1 MSPYRAVIGLA
12 GHVDHGKTLLI
23 QALTGI
29 ITARAHEQAIGMTQD
44 LGFAHFDDG
53 QGNTIGV
60 IDVPGHERYVRNM
73 VAGLWSLDLVLLVI
87 AADEG
92 WMPMTGDH
100 LRLLKAM
107 GVPRLLVCINKCD
120 LVSQEEL
127 ALLEEALLER
137 VMDESGMVPDI
148 VSVSA
153 KRGDNIA
160 VLHAAIVQQLAD
172 VAGEQTARERQDPR
186 RYREEAPPRL
196 YVDRVFTAS
205 GTGTVLTGTLQQG
218 RLRVGDKLRLYPA
231 GREVQIRSLQ
241 AYHQQVDEIG
251 AVCRVAV
258 GLKKVPHKEV
268 ARGHCL
274 ASPAGN
280 FLAVT
285 HLIVR
290 LESASQEQHSQS
302 LRNAEVEVALGSWHG
317 RARFVPIKEVPMKE
331 APIQEMPIK
340 ETRLARLI
348 FASPVPC
355 FFGQPLAIIRHGS
368 SELLHGARI
377 LWCGDIHPA
386 KRKVLHALL
395 CELPGDLAG
404 FNPATLRLGL
414 DGYAL
419 ASHFTEPP
427 PATVQ
432 EGDWLLNSAWL
443 MDTRTALLATLAQQP
458 QSAAELAT
466 RLRIAL
472 PVVQRLL
479 QRLKEEQQIRLHHD
493 KWQLGSGES
502 EDELGEEALLVLKL
516 VRDQG
521 KEGYEPGKL
530 GPGGVAIDPVLQL
543 TLPQGLRQKGALQKQ
558 LRNLARLTYL
568 VQLEGPIYYDA
579 ELYDHMVQ
587 AVLAGQQ
594 VGDLIDMGA
603 FKAITGLSR
612 KYAIPFCLRMEMDGW
627 LRREENDR
635 RVLRLPAAQLAGTQ
649 FADNEAV

>member
-1 MSPYRAVIGLA
+1 MTPYRAVIGLA

-23 QALTGI
+23 KALTGI
-29 ITARAHEQAIGMTQD
+29 TTARAHEQAIGMTQD

-60 IDVPGHERYVRNM
+60 IDVPGHERYIRNM

-120 LVSQEEL
+120 LVSPDEL
-127 ALLEEALLER
+127 LLLEESLLER

-153 KRGDNIA
+153 KTGANMAALHTTIVRQLGDMA
-160 VLHAAIVQQLAD
+160 EYHAPR
-172 VAGEQTARERQDPR
+172 EQA
-186 RYREEAPPRL
+186 APRL
-196 YVDRVFTAS
+196 YVDRVFTAN

-218 RLRVGDKLRLYPA
+218 RLKVGDKLRLYPA
-231 GREVQIRSLQ
+231 DREVQVRSLQ
-241 AYHQQVDEIG
+241 AYHQSVDEIG

-274 ASPAGN
+274 TSSVGQCEAA
-280 FLAVT
+280 T

-290 LESASQEQHSQS
+290 LNTESLSGKA
-302 LRNAEVEVALGSWHG
+302 LRTQEVEVALGSWHG
-317 RARFVPIKEVPMKE
+317 RARFVPIKD
-331 APIQEMPIK
+331 
-340 ETRLARLI
+340 TRLVRLI
-348 FASPVPC
+348 FTSPIPC

-377 LWCGDIHPA
+377 VWCGDIHPA
-386 KRKVLHALL
+386 RRKALHALL
-395 CELPGDLAG
+395 GELPDDLEHY
-404 FNPATLRLGL
+404 NPATLQLGL
-414 DGYAL
+414 NGYVL
-419 ASHFTEPP
+419 ASHFDQLPEQVTPL
-427 PATVQ
+427 
-432 EGDWLLNSAWL
+432 GDWLLDSCWL
-443 MDTRTALLATLAQQP
+443 AQSRDQLLATLKNEP
-458 QSAAELAT
+458 LSAVELAT
-466 RLRIAL
+466 RFGIAL
-472 PVVQRLL
+472 PVTHDLL
-479 QRLKEEQQIRLHHD
+479 QQLKSEQLIRLHHD
-493 KWQLGSGES
+493 KWQPGSGES
-502 EDELGEEALLVLKL
+502 EDDLGEEALLVLKV

-530 GPGGVAIDPVLQL
+530 GPGGVELDPFITRKLPATLQ
-543 TLPQGLRQKGALQKQ
+543 QGLQQKGALQKQ
-558 LRNLARLTYL
+558 LRNLARLKYL
-568 VQLEGPIYYDA
+568 VQLDGPIYYDA
-579 ELYDHMVQ
+579 ALYNQMVA

-594 VGDLIDMGA
+594 VGDLIDMA
-603 FKAITGLSR
+603 SLKEITGLSR

-627 LRREENDR
+627 VRREENER
-635 RVLRLPAAQLAGTQ
+635 RVLRLPATQ
-649 FADNEAV
+649 DELEPA

>member
-1 MSPYRAVIGLA
+1 MTSYRAVIGLA

-23 QALTGI
+23 KALTGI
-29 ITARAHEQAIGMTQD
+29 TTARAHEQAIGMTQD

-60 IDVPGHERYVRNM
+60 IDVPGHERYIRNM

-120 LVSQEEL
+120 LVSPDEL
-127 ALLEEALLER
+127 LLLEESLLER

-153 KRGDNIA
+153 KTGENMA
-160 VLHAAIVQQLAD
+160 ALHAAIVRQLGDMAEHH
-172 VAGEQTARERQDPR
+172 APRER
-186 RYREEAPPRL
+186 AAPRL
-196 YVDRVFTAS
+196 YVDRVFTAN

-218 RLRVGDKLRLYPA
+218 SLKVGDKLRLYPA
-231 GREVQIRSLQ
+231 DREVQVRSLQ
-241 AYHQQVDEIG
+241 AYHQSVDEIG

-274 ASPAGN
+274 TSAAGQCE
-280 FLAVT
+280 AAT

-290 LESASQEQHSQS
+290 LNEVGGSIREQ
-302 LRNAEVEVALGSWHG
+302 RNREVEIALGSWHG
-317 RARFVPIKEVPMKE
+317 RARFVPIKD
-331 APIQEMPIK
+331 
-340 ETRLARLI
+340 TRLARLI
-348 FASPVPC
+348 FASPIPC

-377 LWCGDIHPA
+377 VWCGDIHPA
-386 KRKVLHALL
+386 RRKALHALL
-395 CELPGDLAG
+395 GELPDELECY
-404 FNPATLRLGL
+404 NPATLQLGL
-414 DGYAL
+414 NGYVL
-419 ASHFTEPP
+419 ASRFAQRPEQVTPLGE
-427 PATVQ
+427 
-432 EGDWLLNSAWL
+432 WLLDSCWL
-443 MDTRTALLATLAQQP
+443 AQSRDQLLATLQSEP
-458 QSAAELAT
+458 LSAAELTT
-466 RLRIAL
+466 RLGIAL
-472 PVVQRLL
+472 PVTQALL
-479 QRLKEEQQIRLHHD
+479 QQLKSEQLVRLHHD
-493 KWQLGSGES
+493 KWQPGSGES
-502 EDELGEEALLVLKL
+502 EDDLGEEAQLVLKV

-530 GPGGVAIDPVLQL
+530 GPGGVALDPFITRQLPTALQ
-543 TLPQGLRQKGALQKQ
+543 QGLLQKGALQKQ
-558 LRNLARLTYL
+558 LRNLARLKYL
-568 VQLEGPIYYDA
+568 VQLDGPIYYDA
-579 ELYDHMVQ
+579 TLYNQMVA

-594 VGDLIDMGA
+594 VGDLIDMA
-603 FKAITGLSR
+603 SFKEITGLSR

-627 LRREENDR
+627 VRREENER
-635 RVLRLPAAQLAGTQ
+635 RVLRLPQTQ
-649 FADNEAV
+649 NEMEPA

>member
-1 MSPYRAVIGLA
+1 MTPYRAVIGLA

-29 ITARAHEQAIGMTQD
+29 TTARAHEQAIGMTQD

-60 IDVPGHERYVRNM
+60 IDVPGHERYIRNM

-120 LVSQEEL
+120 LVSPDEL
-127 ALLEEALLER
+127 LLLEESLLER
-137 VMDESGMVPDI
+137 VMDESGIVPDI

-153 KRGDNIA
+153 KTGANMA
-160 VLHAAIVQQLAD
+160 ALHAAIVRQLGDMAEHH
-172 VAGEQTARERQDPR
+172 APREQA
-186 RYREEAPPRL
+186 APRL
-196 YVDRVFTAS
+196 YVDRVFTAN

-218 RLRVGDKLRLYPA
+218 SLKVGDKLRLYPA
-231 GREVQIRSLQ
+231 DREVQVRSLQ
-241 AYHQQVDEIG
+241 AYHQSVDEIG

-274 ASPAGN
+274 TSTAGQCE
-280 FLAVT
+280 AAT

-290 LESASQEQHSQS
+290 LNEVGGGIREQ
-302 LRNAEVEVALGSWHG
+302 RNREVEVALGSWHG
-317 RARFVPIKEVPMKE
+317 RARFVPIKD
-331 APIQEMPIK
+331 
-340 ETRLARLI
+340 TRLARLI
-348 FASPVPC
+348 FASPIPC

-377 LWCGDIHPA
+377 VWCGDIHPA
-386 KRKVLHALL
+386 RRKALHALL
-395 CELPGDLAG
+395 GELPDELEHY
-404 FNPATLRLGL
+404 NPATLQLGL
-414 DGYAL
+414 NGYVL
-419 ASHFTEPP
+419 ASRVDQRPEQVTPL
-427 PATVQ
+427 
-432 EGDWLLNSAWL
+432 GDWLLDSCWL
-443 MDTRTALLATLAQQP
+443 AQRRDQLLATLASEP
-458 QSAAELAT
+458 LSAAELTT
-466 RLRIAL
+466 RFGIAL
-472 PVVQRLL
+472 PVMQALL
-479 QRLKEEQQIRLHHD
+479 QQLKSEQLVRLHHD
-493 KWQLGSGES
+493 KWQPGSGES
-502 EDELGEEALLVLKL
+502 EDDLGEEAQLVLKV

-530 GPGGVAIDPVLQL
+530 GPGGVELDPFITRKLPAALQ
-543 TLPQGLRQKGALQKQ
+543 QGLQQKGALQKQ
-558 LRNLARLTYL
+558 LRNLARLKYL
-568 VQLEGPIYYDA
+568 VQLDGPIYYDA
-579 ELYDHMVQ
+579 ALYNQMVA

-594 VGDLIDMGA
+594 VGDLIDMA
-603 FKAITGLSR
+603 SLKEITGLSR

-627 LRREENDR
+627 VRREENER
-635 RVLRLPAAQLAGTQ
+635 RVLRLPATQ
-649 FADNEAV
+649 DEMEPA

>member
-1 MSPYRAVIGLA
+1 MTPYRAVIGLA

-23 QALTGI
+23 KALTGI
-29 ITARAHEQAIGMTQD
+29 TTARAHEQAIGMTQD

-60 IDVPGHERYVRNM
+60 IDVPGHERYIRNM

-120 LVSQEEL
+120 LVSPDEL
-127 ALLEEALLER
+127 LLLEESLLER

-153 KRGDNIA
+153 KTGANMA
-160 VLHAAIVQQLAD
+160 ALHTAIVRQLAD
-172 VAGEQTARERQDPR
+172 LPASQAAREQG
-186 RYREEAPPRL
+186 APRL
-196 YVDRVFTAS
+196 YVDRVFTAN

-218 RLRVGDKLRLYPA
+218 SLKVGDKLRLYPA
-231 GREVQIRSLQ
+231 DREVQVRSLQ
-241 AYHQQVDEIG
+241 AYHQSVDELG

-274 ASPAGN
+274 TSAAGQCE
-280 FLAVT
+280 AAT

-290 LESASQEQHSQS
+290 LCEVGGSIREQSN
-302 LRNAEVEVALGSWHG
+302 REVEVALGSWHG
-317 RARFVPIKEVPMKE
+317 RARFVPIKD
-331 APIQEMPIK
+331 
-340 ETRLARLI
+340 TRLARLI
-348 FASPVPC
+348 FTSPIPC

-377 LWCGDIHPA
+377 VWCGDIHPA
-386 KRKVLHALL
+386 RRKALHALL
-395 CELPGDLAG
+395 GELPDDLEHY
-404 FNPATLRLGL
+404 NPATLQLGL
-414 DGYAL
+414 NGYVL
-419 ASHFTEPP
+419 ASRFDQRPELVTPLGE
-427 PATVQ
+427 
-432 EGDWLLNSAWL
+432 WLLDNCWL
-443 MDTRTALLATLAQQP
+443 AQSRDQLLATLASEP
-458 QSAAELAT
+458 LSAAELAT
-466 RLRIAL
+466 RFGIAL
-472 PVVQRLL
+472 PVIQALL
-479 QRLKEEQQIRLHHD
+479 QQLKSEQIVRLHHD
-493 KWQLGSGES
+493 KWQQGSGES
-502 EDELGEEALLVLKL
+502 EDDLGEEAQLVLKV

-530 GPGGVAIDPVLQL
+530 GPGGVELDPFITRKLPAALQ
-543 TLPQGLRQKGALQKQ
+543 QGLLQKGALQKQ
-558 LRNLARLTYL
+558 LRNLARLKYL
-568 VQLEGPIYYDA
+568 VQLDGPIYYDA
-579 ELYDHMVQ
+579 ELYNQMVA

-594 VGDLIDMGA
+594 VGDLIDMA
-603 FKAITGLSR
+603 SLKEITGLSR

-627 LRREENDR
+627 VRREENER
-635 RVLRLPAAQLAGTQ
+635 RVLRLPQTQ
-649 FADNEAV
+649 DEMEPA

>member
-1 MSPYRAVIGLA
+1 MTPYRAVIGLA

-23 QALTGI
+23 KALTGI
-29 ITARAHEQAIGMTQD
+29 TTARAHEQAIGMTQD

-60 IDVPGHERYVRNM
+60 IDVPGHERYIRNM

-120 LVSQEEL
+120 LVSPDEL
-127 ALLEEALLER
+127 ELLEESLLER

-153 KRGDNIA
+153 KTGANMAALHTAIVRQLA
-160 VLHAAIVQQLAD
+160 ELPASHAAR
-172 VAGEQTARERQDPR
+172 EQSA
-186 RYREEAPPRL
+186 PRL
-196 YVDRVFTAS
+196 YVDRVFTAN

-218 RLRVGDKLRLYPA
+218 RLKVGDKLRLYPA
-231 GREVQIRSLQ
+231 DREVQVRSLQ
-241 AYHQQVDEIG
+241 AYHQSVDEIG

-274 ASPAGN
+274 TSTVGQCEAA
-280 FLAVT
+280 T

-290 LESASQEQHSQS
+290 L
-302 LRNAEVEVALGSWHG
+302 NAEHLSGKALCTQEVEVALGSWHG
-317 RARFVPIKEVPMKE
+317 RARFVPIKD
-331 APIQEMPIK
+331 
-340 ETRLARLI
+340 TRLARLI
-348 FASPVPC
+348 FTSPIPC

-377 LWCGDIHPA
+377 VWCGDIHPA
-386 KRKVLHALL
+386 RRKALHALL
-395 CELPGDLAG
+395 GELPDELDHY
-404 FNPATLRLGL
+404 NPATLQLGL
-414 DGYAL
+414 NGYVL
-419 ASHFTEPP
+419 ASRFDQRPEQVTPL
-427 PATVQ
+427 
-432 EGDWLLNSAWL
+432 GDWLLDSCWL
-443 MDTRTALLATLAQQP
+443 AQNRDQLLATLASEP
-458 QSAAELAT
+458 LSAAELTT
-466 RLRIAL
+466 RFGIAL
-472 PVVQRLL
+472 PVTQALL
-479 QRLKEEQQIRLHHD
+479 QQLKSEQLIRLHHD
-493 KWQLGSGES
+493 KWQPGSGES
-502 EDELGEEALLVLKL
+502 EDDLGEEAQLVLKV

-530 GPGGVAIDPVLQL
+530 GPGGVELDPFITRKLPAALQ
-543 TLPQGLRQKGALQKQ
+543 QGLLQKGALQKQ
-558 LRNLARLTYL
+558 LRNLARLKYL
-568 VQLEGPIYYDA
+568 VQLDGPIYYDA
-579 ELYDHMVQ
+579 ELYNQMVA

-594 VGDLIDMGA
+594 VGDLIDMA
-603 FKAITGLSR
+603 SLKEITGLSR

-627 LRREENDR
+627 VRREENER
-635 RVLRLPAAQLAGTQ
+635 RVLRLPQTQ
-649 FADNEAV
+649 DEMEPA

>member
-1 MSPYRAVIGLA
+1 MTPYRAVIGLA

-23 QALTGI
+23 KALTGI
-29 ITARAHEQAIGMTQD
+29 TTARAHEQAIGMTQE

-60 IDVPGHERYVRNM
+60 IDVPGHERYIRNM

-120 LVSQEEL
+120 LVSPDEL
-127 ALLEEALLER
+127 LLLEESLLER

-153 KRGDNIA
+153 KTGENMA
-160 VLHAAIVQQLAD
+160 TLHTAIVRQLGDMAEHH
-172 VAGEQTARERQDPR
+172 APREQA
-186 RYREEAPPRL
+186 APRL
-196 YVDRVFTAS
+196 YVDRVFTAN

-218 RLRVGDKLRLYPA
+218 SLKVGDKLRLYPA
-231 GREVQIRSLQ
+231 DREVQVRSLQ
-241 AYHQQVDEIG
+241 AYHQSVDEIG

-274 ASPAGN
+274 TSTAGQCET
-280 FLAVT
+280 AT

-290 LESASQEQHSQS
+290 LNAESLSGKTLRPS
-302 LRNAEVEVALGSWHG
+302 LHNKEVEVALGSWHG
-317 RARFVPIKEVPMKE
+317 RARFVPIKD
-331 APIQEMPIK
+331 
-340 ETRLARLI
+340 TRLARLI
-348 FASPVPC
+348 FASPIPC

-377 LWCGDIHPA
+377 VWCGDIHPA
-386 KRKVLHALL
+386 RRKALHALL
-395 CELPGDLAG
+395 GELPDDLERY
-404 FNPATLRLGL
+404 NPATLQLGL
-414 DGYAL
+414 NGYVL
-419 ASHFTEPP
+419 ASRFDQQPEQVTPL
-427 PATVQ
+427 A
-432 EGDWLLNSAWL
+432 DWLLDSCWL
-443 MDTRTALLATLAQQP
+443 AQSRDQLLATLASEP
-458 QSAAELAT
+458 LSAAELAT
-466 RLRIAL
+466 RFGIAL
-472 PVVQRLL
+472 PVTHALL
-479 QRLKEEQQIRLHHD
+479 QQLKSEQLIRLHHD
-493 KWQLGSGES
+493 KWQPGSGES
-502 EDELGEEALLVLKL
+502 EDDLGEEAQLVLKV

-530 GPGGVAIDPVLQL
+530 GPGGVALDPFITRKLPAALQ
-543 TLPQGLRQKGALQKQ
+543 QGLQQKGALQKQ
-558 LRNLARLTYL
+558 LRNLARLKYL
-568 VQLEGPIYYDA
+568 VQLDGPIYYDA
-579 ELYDHMVQ
+579 ALYNQMVA

-594 VGDLIDMGA
+594 VGDLIDMA
-603 FKAITGLSR
+603 SFKEITGLSR

-627 LRREENDR
+627 VRREENER
-635 RVLRLPAAQLAGTQ
+635 RVLRLPQTQ
-649 FADNEAV
+649 DEMEPA

>member
-1 MSPYRAVIGLA
+1 MTPYRAVIGLA

-23 QALTGI
+23 KALTGI
-29 ITARAHEQAIGMTQD
+29 TTARAHEQAIGMTQD

-60 IDVPGHERYVRNM
+60 IDVPGHERYIRNM

-120 LVSQEEL
+120 LVSPDEL
-127 ALLEEALLER
+127 LLLEESLLER

-153 KRGDNIA
+153 KTGANMAALHTAIACQLGDMA
-160 VLHAAIVQQLAD
+160 EHHAPR
-172 VAGEQTARERQDPR
+172 EQA
-186 RYREEAPPRL
+186 APRL
-196 YVDRVFTAS
+196 YVDRVFTAN

-218 RLRVGDKLRLYPA
+218 SLRVGDKLRLYPA
-231 GREVQIRSLQ
+231 DREVQVRSLQ
-241 AYHQQVDEIG
+241 AYHQSADEIG

-274 ASPAGN
+274 TSTAGQCE
-280 FLAVT
+280 AAT

-290 LESASQEQHSQS
+290 LCEVGGSIREQ
-302 LRNAEVEVALGSWHG
+302 RNREVEVALGSWHG
-317 RARFVPIKEVPMKE
+317 RARFVPIKD
-331 APIQEMPIK
+331 
-340 ETRLARLI
+340 TRLARLI
-348 FASPVPC
+348 FTSPIPC

-377 LWCGDIHPA
+377 VWCGDIHPA
-386 KRKVLHALL
+386 RRKALHALL
-395 CELPGDLAG
+395 GELPDELEHY
-404 FNPATLRLGL
+404 NPATLQLGL
-414 DGYAL
+414 NGYVL
-419 ASHFTEPP
+419 ASRFDQEPEQVTP
-427 PATVQ
+427 LG
-432 EGDWLLNSAWL
+432 EWLLDNCWL
-443 MDTRTALLATLAQQP
+443 AQSRDQLLATLASEP
-458 QSAAELAT
+458 LSAAELAT
-466 RLRIAL
+466 RFGIAL
-472 PVVQRLL
+472 PVTLALL
-479 QRLKEEQQIRLHHD
+479 QQFKSEQLIRLHHD
-493 KWQLGSGES
+493 KWQPGCGES
-502 EDELGEEALLVLKL
+502 EDDLGEEAQLVLKV

-530 GPGGVAIDPVLQL
+530 GPGGVELDPFITRKLPAALQ
-543 TLPQGLRQKGALQKQ
+543 QGLLQKGALQKQ
-558 LRNLARLTYL
+558 LRNLARLKYL
-568 VQLEGPIYYDA
+568 VQLDGPIYYDA
-579 ELYDHMVQ
+579 ELYNQMVA

-594 VGDLIDMGA
+594 VGDLIDMA
-603 FKAITGLSR
+603 SLKEITGLSR

-627 LRREENDR
+627 VRREENER
-635 RVLRLPAAQLAGTQ
+635 RVLRLPATQ
-649 FADNEAV
+649 DEMEPA

>member
-1 MSPYRAVIGLA
+1 MTPYRAVIGLA

-23 QALTGI
+23 KALTGI
-29 ITARAHEQAIGMTQD
+29 TTARAHEQAIGMTQD

-60 IDVPGHERYVRNM
+60 IDVPGHERYIRNM

-120 LVSQEEL
+120 LVSPDEL
-127 ALLEEALLER
+127 GLLEESLLER

-153 KRGDNIA
+153 KTGANMA
-160 VLHAAIVQQLAD
+160 ALHAAIVRQLAD
-172 VAGEQTARERQDPR
+172 LPASHAAREQS
-186 RYREEAPPRL
+186 APRL
-196 YVDRVFTAS
+196 YVDRVFTAN

-218 RLRVGDKLRLYPA
+218 SLRVGDKLRLYPA
-231 GREVQIRSLQ
+231 DREVQVRSLQ
-241 AYHQQVDEIG
+241 AYHQSVDEIG

-274 ASPAGN
+274 TSAAGQCE
-280 FLAVT
+280 AAT

-290 LESASQEQHSQS
+290 LNGESLSTKA
-302 LRNAEVEVALGSWHG
+302 LRTQEVEVALGSWHG
-317 RARFVPIKEVPMKE
+317 RARFVPIKD
-331 APIQEMPIK
+331 
-340 ETRLARLI
+340 TRLARLI
-348 FASPVPC
+348 FATPIPC

-377 LWCGDIHPA
+377 VWCGDIHPA
-386 KRKVLHALL
+386 RRKALHALL
-395 CELPGDLAG
+395 GELPDKLERY
-404 FNPATLRLGL
+404 NPAALQLGL
-414 DGYAL
+414 NGHVL
-419 ASHFTEPP
+419 ASRFDEQPEQVTPL
-427 PATVQ
+427 
-432 EGDWLLNSAWL
+432 GDWLLDNSWL
-443 MDTRTALLATLAQQP
+443 AQSRDQLLATLAKEP
-458 QSAAELAT
+458 LSAAELAT
-466 RLRIAL
+466 RFGIAL
-472 PVVQRLL
+472 PVTQTLL
-479 QRLKEEQQIRLHHD
+479 QQLKSEQLIRLHHD
-493 KWQLGSGES
+493 KWQPGSGES
-502 EDELGEEALLVLKL
+502 EDDLGEEAQLVLKV

-530 GPGGVAIDPVLQL
+530 GPGGVELDPFITRKLPAALQ
-543 TLPQGLRQKGALQKQ
+543 QGLQQKSALQKQ
-558 LRNLARLTYL
+558 LRNLARLKYL
-568 VQLEGPIYYDA
+568 VQLDGPIYYDA
-579 ELYDHMVQ
+579 ELYNQMVA

-594 VGDLIDMGA
+594 VGDLIDMA
-603 FKAITGLSR
+603 SLKEITGLSR

-627 LRREENDR
+627 VRREENER
-635 RVLRLPAAQLAGTQ
+635 RVLRLPATQ
-649 FADNEAV
+649 DEMEPA

>member
-1 MSPYRAVIGLA
+1 MTPYRAVIGLA

-23 QALTGI
+23 KALTGI
-29 ITARAHEQAIGMTQD
+29 TTARAHEQAIGMTQD

-60 IDVPGHERYVRNM
+60 IDVPGHERYIRNM

-120 LVSQEEL
+120 LVSPDEL
-127 ALLEEALLER
+127 LLLEESLLER

-153 KRGDNIA
+153 KTGENMA
-160 VLHAAIVQQLAD
+160 ALHTAIVRQLGDMAEHH
-172 VAGEQTARERQDPR
+172 APREQA
-186 RYREEAPPRL
+186 APRL
-196 YVDRVFTAS
+196 YVDRVFTAN

-218 RLRVGDKLRLYPA
+218 RLKVGDKLRLYPA
-231 GREVQIRSLQ
+231 DREVQVRSLQ
-241 AYHQQVDEIG
+241 AYHQSVDEIG

-274 ASPAGN
+274 TSATGQCEA
-280 FLAVT
+280 AT

-290 LESASQEQHSQS
+290 LNEVGGSIREQ
-302 LRNAEVEVALGSWHG
+302 RNREVEVALGSWHG
-317 RARFVPIKEVPMKE
+317 RARFVPIKD
-331 APIQEMPIK
+331 
-340 ETRLARLI
+340 TRLARLI
-348 FASPVPC
+348 FANPIPC

-377 LWCGDIHPA
+377 VWCGDIHPA
-386 KRKVLHALL
+386 RRKALHALL
-395 CELPGDLAG
+395 GELPDDLEHY
-404 FNPATLRLGL
+404 NPAALQLGL
-414 DGYAL
+414 NGYVL
-419 ASHFTEPP
+419 ASRFDQRPEQVTPLGE
-427 PATVQ
+427 
-432 EGDWLLNSAWL
+432 WLLDNCWL
-443 MDTRTALLATLAQQP
+443 ARSRDQLIATLASEP
-458 QSAAELAT
+458 LSAAELTT
-466 RLRIAL
+466 RFGIAL
-472 PVVQRLL
+472 PVTQALL
-479 QRLKEEQQIRLHHD
+479 QQLKSEQLIRLHHD
-493 KWQLGSGES
+493 KWQPGSGES
-502 EDELGEEALLVLKL
+502 EDDLGEEAQLVLKV

-530 GPGGVAIDPVLQL
+530 GPGGVELDPFITRKLPAALQ
-543 TLPQGLRQKGALQKQ
+543 QGLQQKGALQKQ
-558 LRNLARLTYL
+558 LRNLARLKYL
-568 VQLEGPIYYDA
+568 VQLDGPIYYDT
-579 ELYDHMVQ
+579 ELYNQMVA

-594 VGDLIDMGA
+594 VGDLIDMA
-603 FKAITGLSR
+603 SLKEITGLSR

-627 LRREENDR
+627 VRREENER
-635 RVLRLPAAQLAGTQ
+635 RVLRLPQTQ
-649 FADNEAV
+649 DEMEPA

>member
-1 MSPYRAVIGLA
+1 MTPYRAVIGLA

-23 QALTGI
+23 KALTGI
-29 ITARAHEQAIGMTQD
+29 TTARTHEQAIGMTQD

-60 IDVPGHERYVRNM
+60 IDVPGHERYIRNM

-120 LVSQEEL
+120 LVSPDEL
-127 ALLEEALLER
+127 LLLEESLLER

-153 KRGDNIA
+153 KTGANMA
-160 VLHAAIVQQLAD
+160 ALHTAIVRQLAD
-172 VAGEQTARERQDPR
+172 LPASHATREQGA
-186 RYREEAPPRL
+186 PRL
-196 YVDRVFTAS
+196 YVDRVFTAN

-218 RLRVGDKLRLYPA
+218 RLKVGDKLRLYPA
-231 GREVQIRSLQ
+231 DREVQVRSLQ
-241 AYHQQVDEIG
+241 AYHQSVDEIG

-274 ASPAGN
+274 TSAAGQCE
-280 FLAVT
+280 AAT

-290 LESASQEQHSQS
+290 L
-302 LRNAEVEVALGSWHG
+302 NAESLSSKTLRTQEIEVALGSWHG
-317 RARFVPIKEVPMKE
+317 RARFVPIKD
-331 APIQEMPIK
+331 
-340 ETRLARLI
+340 TRLARLI
-348 FASPVPC
+348 FTSPIPC

-377 LWCGDIHPA
+377 VWCGDIHPA
-386 KRKVLHALL
+386 RRKALHTLL
-395 CELPGDLAG
+395 GELPDELEHY
-404 FNPATLRLGL
+404 NPATLQLGL
-414 DGYAL
+414 NGYVL
-419 ASHFTEPP
+419 ASRFDQQPEQVTPLGE
-427 PATVQ
+427 
-432 EGDWLLNSAWL
+432 WLLDNCWL
-443 MDTRTALLATLAQQP
+443 AQSRDQLLATLASEP
-458 QSAAELAT
+458 LSAAELAT
-466 RLRIAL
+466 RFGIAL
-472 PVVQRLL
+472 PVTQTLL
-479 QRLKEEQQIRLHHD
+479 QQLKSEQLVRLHHD
-493 KWQLGSGES
+493 KWQPGSGES
-502 EDELGEEALLVLKL
+502 EDDLGEEAQLVLKV

-530 GPGGVAIDPVLQL
+530 GPGGVELDPFITRKLPAALQ
-543 TLPQGLRQKGALQKQ
+543 QGLLQKGALQKQ
-558 LRNLARLTYL
+558 LRNLARLKYL
-568 VQLEGPIYYDA
+568 VQLDGPIYYDA
-579 ELYDHMVQ
+579 ELYNQMVA

-594 VGDLIDMGA
+594 VGDLIDMA
-603 FKAITGLSR
+603 SLKEITGLSR

-627 LRREENDR
+627 VRREENER
-635 RVLRLPAAQLAGTQ
+635 RVLRLPQTQ
-649 FADNEAV
+649 DEMEPA

>member
-1 MSPYRAVIGLA
+1 MTPYRAVIGLA

-23 QALTGI
+23 KALTGI
-29 ITARAHEQAIGMTQD
+29 TTARAHEQAIGMTQD

-60 IDVPGHERYVRNM
+60 IDVPGHERYIRNM

-120 LVSQEEL
+120 LVSLDEL
-127 ALLEEALLER
+127 LLLEESLLER

-153 KRGDNIA
+153 KTGENMA
-160 VLHAAIVQQLAD
+160 ALHAAIVRQLGDMAEYH
-172 VAGEQTARERQDPR
+172 APREQA
-186 RYREEAPPRL
+186 APRL
-196 YVDRVFTAS
+196 YVDRVFTAN

-218 RLRVGDKLRLYPA
+218 RLKVGDKLRLYPA
-231 GREVQIRSLQ
+231 DREVQVRSLQ
-241 AYHQQVDEIG
+241 AYHQSVDEIG

-274 ASPAGN
+274 TSAAGQCE
-280 FLAVT
+280 AAT

-290 LESASQEQHSQS
+290 LNEVGGRIREQ
-302 LRNAEVEVALGSWHG
+302 RNREVEVALGSWHG
-317 RARFVPIKEVPMKE
+317 RARFVPIKD
-331 APIQEMPIK
+331 
-340 ETRLARLI
+340 TRLARLI
-348 FASPVPC
+348 FASPIPC

-377 LWCGDIHPA
+377 VWCGDIHPA
-386 KRKVLHALL
+386 RRKALHALL
-395 CELPGDLAG
+395 SELPDDLERY
-404 FNPATLRLGL
+404 NPAALQLGL
-414 DGYAL
+414 NGYVL
-419 ASHFTEPP
+419 ASRFDQRPEQVTPLGE
-427 PATVQ
+427 
-432 EGDWLLNSAWL
+432 WLLDNCWL
-443 MDTRTALLATLAQQP
+443 AQSRDQLLATLASEP
-458 QSAAELAT
+458 LSAAELAT
-466 RLRIAL
+466 RFGIAL
-472 PVVQRLL
+472 PVIQTLL
-479 QRLKEEQQIRLHHD
+479 QQLKSEQLVRLHHD
-493 KWQLGSGES
+493 KWQPGSGES
-502 EDELGEEALLVLKL
+502 EDDLGEEAQLVLKV

-530 GPGGVAIDPVLQL
+530 GPGGVALDPFITRKLPAALQ
-543 TLPQGLRQKGALQKQ
+543 QGLLQKGALQKQ
-558 LRNLARLTYL
+558 LRNLARLKYL
-568 VQLEGPIYYDA
+568 VQLDGPIYYDA
-579 ELYDHMVQ
+579 ALYNQMVA

-594 VGDLIDMGA
+594 VGDLIDMA
-603 FKAITGLSR
+603 SLKEITGLSR

-627 LRREENDR
+627 VRREENER
-635 RVLRLPAAQLAGTQ
+635 RVLRLPQTQ
-649 FADNEAV
+649 DEMEPA

>member
-1 MSPYRAVIGLA
+1 MIPYRAVIGLA

-23 QALTGI
+23 KALTGI
-29 ITARAHEQAIGMTQD
+29 TTARAHEQAIGMTQD

-60 IDVPGHERYVRNM
+60 IDVPGHERYIRNM

-120 LVSQEEL
+120 LVSSDEL
-127 ALLEEALLER
+127 LLLEESLLER

-153 KRGDNIA
+153 KTGANMA
-160 VLHAAIVQQLAD
+160 ALHAAIVHQLAD
-172 VAGEQTARERQDPR
+172 LPASQAAREQS
-186 RYREEAPPRL
+186 APRL
-196 YVDRVFTAS
+196 YVDRVFTAN

-218 RLRVGDKLRLYPA
+218 SLKVGDKLRLYPA
-231 GREVQIRSLQ
+231 DREVQVRSLQ
-241 AYHQQVDEIG
+241 AYHQSVDEIG

-274 ASPAGN
+274 TSAAGQCE
-280 FLAVT
+280 AAT

-290 LESASQEQHSQS
+290 LNTESLSGKA
-302 LRNAEVEVALGSWHG
+302 LRTQEVEVALGSWHG
-317 RARFVPIKEVPMKE
+317 RARCVPIKE
-331 APIQEMPIK
+331 APIK
-340 ETRLARLI
+340 ELPIKDTRLARLI
-348 FASPVPC
+348 FTSPIPC

-377 LWCGDIHPA
+377 VWCGDIHPA
-386 KRKVLHALL
+386 RRKTLHTLL
-395 CELPGDLAG
+395 GELPDELEHY
-404 FNPATLRLGL
+404 NPAALQLGL
-414 DGYAL
+414 NGYVL
-419 ASHFTEPP
+419 ASRFDQQPEQVTPL
-427 PATVQ
+427 A
-432 EGDWLLNSAWL
+432 DWLLDNHWL
-443 MDTRTALLATLAQQP
+443 AQSRDQLLATLKSEQL
-458 QSAAELAT
+458 SAAELAT
-466 RLRIAL
+466 RFGIAL
-472 PVVQRLL
+472 PVTQALL
-479 QRLKEEQQIRLHHD
+479 QQLKSEQLIRLHHD
-493 KWQLGSGES
+493 KWQPGSGES
-502 EDELGEEALLVLKL
+502 EDDLGEEAQLVLKV

-530 GPGGVAIDPVLQL
+530 GPGGVELDPFITRKLPAALQ
-543 TLPQGLRQKGALQKQ
+543 QGLLQKGALQKQ
-558 LRNLARLTYL
+558 LRNLARLKYL
-568 VQLEGPIYYDA
+568 VQLDGPIYYDA
-579 ELYDHMVQ
+579 ELYNQMVA

-594 VGDLIDMGA
+594 VGDLIDMA
-603 FKAITGLSR
+603 SLKEITGLSR

-627 LRREENDR
+627 VRREENER
-635 RVLRLPAAQLAGTQ
+635 RVLRLPQTQ
-649 FADNEAV
+649 DEMEPA

>member
-1 MSPYRAVIGLA
+1 MTPYRAVIGLA

-23 QALTGI
+23 KALTGI
-29 ITARAHEQAIGMTQD
+29 TTARAHEQAIGMTQD

-60 IDVPGHERYVRNM
+60 IDVPGHERYIRNM

-120 LVSQEEL
+120 LVSPDEL
-127 ALLEEALLER
+127 LLLEESLLER

-153 KRGDNIA
+153 KTGANMA
-160 VLHAAIVQQLAD
+160 ALHAAIVRQLGDMAEHH
-172 VAGEQTARERQDPR
+172 APREQA
-186 RYREEAPPRL
+186 APRL
-196 YVDRVFTAS
+196 YVDRVFTAN

-218 RLRVGDKLRLYPA
+218 SLKVGDKLRLYPA
-231 GREVQIRSLQ
+231 DREVQVRSLQ
-241 AYHQQVDEIG
+241 AYHQSVDEIG

-274 ASPAGN
+274 TSATGQCEA
-280 FLAVT
+280 AT

-290 LESASQEQHSQS
+290 LCEVGGSIREQ
-302 LRNAEVEVALGSWHG
+302 RNREVEVALGSWHG
-317 RARFVPIKEVPMKE
+317 RARFVPIKE
-331 APIQEMPIK
+331 
-340 ETRLARLI
+340 TRLARLI
-348 FASPVPC
+348 FASPIPC

-377 LWCGDIHPA
+377 VWCGDIHPA
-386 KRKVLHALL
+386 RRKTLHALL
-395 CELPGDLAG
+395 GELPNDLERY
-404 FNPATLRLGL
+404 NPATLQLGL
-414 DGYAL
+414 NGYVL
-419 ASHFTEPP
+419 ASRFDQRPEQVTPL
-427 PATVQ
+427 A
-432 EGDWLLNSAWL
+432 DWLLDNCWL
-443 MDTRTALLATLAQQP
+443 AQSRDQLLATLKSEP
-458 QSAAELAT
+458 LSAAELAT
-466 RLRIAL
+466 RFGIAL
-472 PVVQRLL
+472 PVMQALL
-479 QRLKEEQQIRLHHD
+479 QQLKREQLIRLHHD
-493 KWQLGSGES
+493 KWQPGSGES
-502 EDELGEEALLVLKL
+502 EDDLGEEAQLVLKV

-530 GPGGVAIDPVLQL
+530 GPGGVELDPFITRKLPAALQ
-543 TLPQGLRQKGALQKQ
+543 QGLLQKGALQKQ
-558 LRNLARLTYL
+558 LRNLARLKYL
-568 VQLEGPIYYDA
+568 VQLDGPIYYDA
-579 ELYDHMVQ
+579 ALYNQMVA

-594 VGDLIDMGA
+594 VGDLIDMA
-603 FKAITGLSR
+603 SFKEITGLSR

-627 LRREENDR
+627 VRREENER
-635 RVLRLPAAQLAGTQ
+635 RVLRLPATQ
-649 FADNEAV
+649 DEMEPA

>member
-1 MSPYRAVIGLA
+1 MTPYRAVIGLA

-29 ITARAHEQAIGMTQD
+29 TTARAHEQAIGMTQD

-60 IDVPGHERYVRNM
+60 IDVPGHERYIRNM

-120 LVSQEEL
+120 LVTPDELLLQEES
-127 ALLEEALLER
+127 LLER

-153 KRGDNIA
+153 KTGENMA
-160 VLHAAIVQQLAD
+160 ALHAAIVRQLGDMAEHH
-172 VAGEQTARERQDPR
+172 APREQA
-186 RYREEAPPRL
+186 APRL
-196 YVDRVFTAS
+196 YVDRVFTAN

-218 RLRVGDKLRLYPA
+218 SLKVGDKLRLYPA
-231 GREVQIRSLQ
+231 DREVQVRSLQ
-241 AYHQQVDEIG
+241 AYHQSVDEIG

-274 ASPAGN
+274 TSAAGQCE
-280 FLAVT
+280 AAT

-290 LESASQEQHSQS
+290 LCEVGGSIREQ
-302 LRNAEVEVALGSWHG
+302 RNREVEVTLGSWHG
-317 RARFVPIKEVPMKE
+317 RARFVPIKD
-331 APIQEMPIK
+331 
-340 ETRLARLI
+340 TRLARLI
-348 FASPVPC
+348 FTSPIPC

-377 LWCGDIHPA
+377 VWCGDIHPA
-386 KRKVLHALL
+386 RRKALHALL
-395 CELPGDLAG
+395 GELPDDLECY
-404 FNPATLRLGL
+404 NPATLQLGL
-414 DGYAL
+414 NGYVL
-419 ASHFTEPP
+419 ASRFDQRPEQVT
-427 PATVQ
+427 AL
-432 EGDWLLNSAWL
+432 GDWLLDNHWL
-443 MDTRTALLATLAQQP
+443 AQTRDQLLATLASEP
-458 QSAAELAT
+458 LSAAELTT
-466 RLRIAL
+466 RFGIAL
-472 PVVQRLL
+472 PVTQTLL
-479 QRLKEEQQIRLHHD
+479 QQLKSEQLIRLHHD
-493 KWQLGSGES
+493 KWQPGSGES
-502 EDELGEEALLVLKL
+502 EDDLGEEAQLVLKV

-530 GPGGVAIDPVLQL
+530 GPGGVELDPFITRKLPAALQ
-543 TLPQGLRQKGALQKQ
+543 QGLLQKGALQKQ
-558 LRNLARLTYL
+558 LRNLARLKYL
-568 VQLEGPIYYDA
+568 VQLDGPIYYDA
-579 ELYDHMVQ
+579 ALYNQMVA

-594 VGDLIDMGA
+594 VGDLIDMA
-603 FKAITGLSR
+603 SFKEITGLSR

-627 LRREENDR
+627 VRREENER
-635 RVLRLPAAQLAGTQ
+635 RVLRLPQTQ
-649 FADNEAV
+649 DEMEPA

>member
-1 MSPYRAVIGLA
+1 MTPYRAVIGLA

-23 QALTGI
+23 KALTGI
-29 ITARAHEQAIGMTQD
+29 TTARAHEQAIGMTQD

-60 IDVPGHERYVRNM
+60 IDVPGHERYIRNM

-120 LVSQEEL
+120 LVSPDEL
-127 ALLEEALLER
+127 LLLEESLLER

-153 KRGDNIA
+153 KTGANMA
-160 VLHAAIVQQLAD
+160 ALHTAIVRQLAD
-172 VAGEQTARERQDPR
+172 LPASQAAREQS
-186 RYREEAPPRL
+186 APRL
-196 YVDRVFTAS
+196 YVDRVFTAN

-218 RLRVGDKLRLYPA
+218 RLKVGDKLRLYPA
-231 GREVQIRSLQ
+231 DREVQVRALQ
-241 AYHQQVDEIG
+241 AYHQSVDEIG

-274 ASPAGN
+274 TNAAGQCE
-280 FLAVT
+280 AAT

-290 LESASQEQHSQS
+290 LNAES
-302 LRNAEVEVALGSWHG
+302 LRDKALRPSLHNKEVEVALGSWHG
-317 RARFVPIKEVPMKE
+317 RARFVPIKD
-331 APIQEMPIK
+331 
-340 ETRLARLI
+340 TRLARLI
-348 FASPVPC
+348 FASPIPC

-377 LWCGDIHPA
+377 VWCGDIHPA
-386 KRKVLHALL
+386 RRKALHTLL
-395 CELPGDLAG
+395 GELPDDLEHY
-404 FNPATLRLGL
+404 NPATLQLGL
-414 DGYAL
+414 NGYVL
-419 ASHFTEPP
+419 ASRFDQRPEQVTPL
-427 PATVQ
+427 
-432 EGDWLLNSAWL
+432 GDWLLDNHWQAQSR
-443 MDTRTALLATLAQQP
+443 DQLLATLASEP
-458 QSAAELAT
+458 LSAAELAT
-466 RLRIAL
+466 RFGIAL
-472 PVVQRLL
+472 PVTQALL
-479 QRLKEEQQIRLHHD
+479 QQLKSEQLVRLHHD
-493 KWQLGSGES
+493 KWQPGSGES
-502 EDELGEEALLVLKL
+502 EDDLGEEAQLVLKV

-530 GPGGVAIDPVLQL
+530 GPGGVELDPFITRKLPAALQ
-543 TLPQGLRQKGALQKQ
+543 QGLQQKGALQKL
-558 LRNLARLTYL
+558 LRNLARLKYL
-568 VQLEGPIYYDA
+568 VQLDGPIYYDA
-579 ELYDHMVQ
+579 ELYNQMVA

-594 VGDLIDMGA
+594 VGDLIDMA
-603 FKAITGLSR
+603 SFKEITGLSR

-627 LRREENDR
+627 VRREENKR
-635 RVLRLPAAQLAGTQ
+635 RVLRLPQTQ
-649 FADNEAV
+649 DEMEPA

>member
-1 MSPYRAVIGLA
+1 MTPYRAVIGLA

-23 QALTGI
+23 KALTGI
-29 ITARAHEQAIGMTQD
+29 TTARAHEQAIGMTQD

-60 IDVPGHERYVRNM
+60 IDVPGHERYIRNM

-120 LVSQEEL
+120 LVSPDEL
-127 ALLEEALLER
+127 LLLEESLLER

-153 KRGDNIA
+153 KTGENMA
-160 VLHAAIVQQLAD
+160 ALHAAIVRQLGDMAVHHAPREQ
-172 VAGEQTARERQDPR
+172 VA
-186 RYREEAPPRL
+186 PRL
-196 YVDRVFTAS
+196 YVDRVFTAN

-218 RLRVGDKLRLYPA
+218 SLKVGDKLRLYPA
-231 GREVQIRSLQ
+231 DREVQVRSLQ
-241 AYHQQVDEIG
+241 AYHQSVDEIG

-274 ASPAGN
+274 TSAAGRCE
-280 FLAVT
+280 AAT

-290 LESASQEQHSQS
+290 LNAESLSGKA
-302 LRNAEVEVALGSWHG
+302 LRTQEVEVALGSWHG
-317 RARFVPIKEVPMKE
+317 RARFVPIKD
-331 APIQEMPIK
+331 
-340 ETRLARLI
+340 TRLARLI
-348 FASPVPC
+348 FASRIPC

-377 LWCGDIHPA
+377 VWCGDIHPA
-386 KRKVLHALL
+386 RRKALHALL
-395 CELPGDLAG
+395 GELPDDLARY
-404 FNPATLRLGL
+404 NPATLQLGL
-414 DGYAL
+414 NGYVL
-419 ASHFTEPP
+419 ASRFDQRPEQVTPLGE
-427 PATVQ
+427 
-432 EGDWLLNSAWL
+432 WLLDNHWL
-443 MDTRTALLATLAQQP
+443 AQSRDQLLATLASEP
-458 QSAAELAT
+458 LSAAELTT
-466 RLRIAL
+466 RFGIAL
-472 PVVQRLL
+472 PVMQALL
-479 QRLKEEQQIRLHHD
+479 QQLKSEQLIRLHHD
-493 KWQLGSGES
+493 KWQPGSGES
-502 EDELGEEALLVLKL
+502 EDDLGEEAQLVLKV

-530 GPGGVAIDPVLQL
+530 GPGGVALDPFITRKLPAALQ
-543 TLPQGLRQKGALQKQ
+543 QGLLQKGALQKQ
-558 LRNLARLTYL
+558 LRNLARLKYL
-568 VQLEGPIYYDA
+568 VQLDGPIYYDTA
-579 ELYDHMVQ
+579 LYNQMVA

-594 VGDLIDMGA
+594 VGDLIDMA
-603 FKAITGLSR
+603 SFKEITGLSR

-627 LRREENDR
+627 VRREENER
-635 RVLRLPAAQLAGTQ
+635 RVLRLPQTEDELEPA
-649 FADNEAV
+649 

>member
-1 MSPYRAVIGLA
+1 MTPYRAVIGLA

-23 QALTGI
+23 KALTGI
-29 ITARAHEQAIGMTQD
+29 TTARAHEQAIGMTQD

-60 IDVPGHERYVRNM
+60 IDVPGHERYIRNM

-120 LVSQEEL
+120 LVEPDEL
-127 ALLEEALLER
+127 ALLEESLLER

-153 KRGDNIA
+153 KTGENMA
-160 VLHAAIVQQLAD
+160 TLHTAIVRQLAD
-172 VAGEQTARERQDPR
+172 LPASHAAREQG
-186 RYREEAPPRL
+186 ASRL
-196 YVDRVFTAS
+196 YVDRVFTAN

-218 RLRVGDKLRLYPA
+218 SLKVGDKLRLYPA
-231 GREVQIRSLQ
+231 DREVQVRSLQ
-241 AYHQQVDEIG
+241 AYHHSVDEIG

-274 ASPAGN
+274 TSAAGQCE
-280 FLAVT
+280 AAT

-290 LESASQEQHSQS
+290 LNGESPSAKA
-302 LRNAEVEVALGSWHG
+302 LRTQEVEVALGSWHG
-317 RARFVPIKEVPMKE
+317 RARFVPIKD
-331 APIQEMPIK
+331 
-340 ETRLARLI
+340 TRLTRLI
-348 FASPVPC
+348 FATPIPC

-377 LWCGDIHPA
+377 VWCGDIHPA
-386 KRKVLHALL
+386 RRKALHALQ
-395 CELPGDLAG
+395 GDLPDELERY
-404 FNPATLRLGL
+404 NPATLQLGL
-414 DGYAL
+414 NGYVL
-419 ASHFTEPP
+419 ASRFDQRPEQVTPL
-427 PATVQ
+427 
-432 EGDWLLNSAWL
+432 GDWLLDNHWL
-443 MDTRTALLATLAQQP
+443 AQSRDQLLATLASEP
-458 QSAAELAT
+458 LSAAELAT
-466 RLRIAL
+466 RFGIAL
-472 PVVQRLL
+472 PVTHALL
-479 QRLKEEQQIRLHHD
+479 QQLKSDQRIRLHHD
-493 KWQLGSGES
+493 KWQPGSGES
-502 EDELGEEALLVLKL
+502 EDDLGEEAQLVLKV

-530 GPGGVAIDPVLQL
+530 GPGGVELDPFITRKLPAALQ
-543 TLPQGLRQKGALQKQ
+543 QGLQQKGALQKQ
-558 LRNLARLTYL
+558 LRNLARLKYL
-568 VQLEGPIYYDA
+568 VQLDGPIYYDA
-579 ELYDHMVQ
+579 VLYNQMVD

-594 VGDLIDMGA
+594 VGDLIDMA
-603 FKAITGLSR
+603 SLKEITGLSR

-627 LRREENDR
+627 VRREENER
-635 RVLRLPAAQLAGTQ
+635 RVLRLPQTQ
-649 FADNEAV
+649 DALQQEPA

>member
-1 MSPYRAVIGLA
+1 MTPYRAVIGLA

-23 QALTGI
+23 KALTGI
-29 ITARAHEQAIGMTQD
+29 TTARAHEQAIGMTQD

-60 IDVPGHERYVRNM
+60 IDVPGHERYIRNM

-120 LVSQEEL
+120 LVSPDEL
-127 ALLEEALLER
+127 LLLEESLLER

-153 KRGDNIA
+153 KTGANIA
-160 VLHAAIVQQLAD
+160 ALHTAIVRQLAELP
-172 VAGEQTARERQDPR
+172 ASQAAREQG
-186 RYREEAPPRL
+186 APRL
-196 YVDRVFTAS
+196 YVDRVFTAN

-218 RLRVGDKLRLYPA
+218 SLKVGDKLRLYPA
-231 GREVQIRSLQ
+231 DREVQVRSLQ
-241 AYHQQVDEIG
+241 AYHQSVEEIG

-274 ASPAGN
+274 TSTAGQCE
-280 FLAVT
+280 AAT

-290 LESASQEQHSQS
+290 LNAESLSGKA
-302 LRNAEVEVALGSWHG
+302 LRTQEVEVALGSWHG
-317 RARFVPIKEVPMKE
+317 RARFVPIKD
-331 APIQEMPIK
+331 
-340 ETRLARLI
+340 TRLARLI
-348 FASPVPC
+348 FATPIPC

-377 LWCGDIHPA
+377 VWCGDIHPA
-386 KRKVLHALL
+386 RRKTLHALL
-395 CELPGDLAG
+395 GDLPDPLERY
-404 FNPATLRLGL
+404 NPAALQLGL
-414 DGYAL
+414 NGYVL
-419 ASHFTEPP
+419 ASRFDQRPEHVTPLGE
-427 PATVQ
+427 
-432 EGDWLLNSAWL
+432 WLLDNHWL
-443 MDTRTALLATLAQQP
+443 AQSREQLLATLASEP
-458 QSAAELAT
+458 LSAAELAT
-466 RLRIAL
+466 RFGIAL
-472 PVVQRLL
+472 PVTHALL
-479 QRLKEEQQIRLHHD
+479 QQLKGEQLVRLHHD
-493 KWQLGSGES
+493 KWQPGSGES
-502 EDELGEEALLVLKL
+502 EDDLGEETQLVLKV

-530 GPGGVAIDPVLQL
+530 GPGGVELDPFITRKLPAALQ
-543 TLPQGLRQKGALQKQ
+543 QGLQQKGALQKQ
-558 LRNLARLTYL
+558 LRNLARLKYL
-568 VQLEGPIYYDA
+568 VQLDGPIYYDTA
-579 ELYDHMVQ
+579 LYNQMVA

-594 VGDLIDMGA
+594 VGDLIDMA
-603 FKAITGLSR
+603 SLKEITGLSR

-627 LRREENDR
+627 VRREENER
-635 RVLRLPAAQLAGTQ
+635 RVLRLPATQ
-649 FADNEAV
+649 DEMELT

>member
-1 MSPYRAVIGLA
+1 MTPYRAVIGLA

-23 QALTGI
+23 KALTGI
-29 ITARAHEQAIGMTQD
+29 TTARAHEQAIGMTQD

-60 IDVPGHERYVRNM
+60 IDVPGHERYIRNM

-120 LVSQEEL
+120 LVSPDEL
-127 ALLEEALLER
+127 LLLEESLLER

-153 KRGDNIA
+153 KTGANMAALHTAIVRQLGDMA
-160 VLHAAIVQQLAD
+160 EHHAAR
-172 VAGEQTARERQDPR
+172 EQSAPR
-186 RYREEAPPRL
+186 RFCEEAPPRL
-196 YVDRVFTAS
+196 YVDRVFTAN

-218 RLRVGDKLRLYPA
+218 RLKVGDKLRLYPA
-231 GREVQIRSLQ
+231 DREVQVRSLQ
-241 AYHQQVDEIG
+241 AYHQSVEEIG

-274 ASPAGN
+274 TS
-280 FLAVT
+280 AVGQCEAAT

-290 LESASQEQHSQS
+290 LNAESLSGKA
-302 LRNAEVEVALGSWHG
+302 LRTQEVEVALGSWHG
-317 RARFVPIKEVPMKE
+317 RARFVPIKD
-331 APIQEMPIK
+331 
-340 ETRLARLI
+340 TRLARLI
-348 FASPVPC
+348 FTSPIPC

-377 LWCGDIHPA
+377 VWCGDIHPA
-386 KRKVLHALL
+386 RRKALHALL
-395 CELPGDLAG
+395 GELPDDLEHY
-404 FNPATLRLGL
+404 NPTTLQLGL
-414 DGYAL
+414 NGYVL
-419 ASHFTEPP
+419 ASRFDQQPEQVTPLGE
-427 PATVQ
+427 
-432 EGDWLLNSAWL
+432 WLLDNHWL
-443 MDTRTALLATLAQQP
+443 AQSRDHLLATLANEP
-458 QSAAELAT
+458 LSAAELAT
-466 RLRIAL
+466 RFGIAL
-472 PVVQRLL
+472 PVTQALL
-479 QRLKEEQQIRLHHD
+479 QQLKSEQLIRLHHD
-493 KWQLGSGES
+493 KWQPGSGES
-502 EDELGEEALLVLKL
+502 EDDLGEEAQLVLKV

-530 GPGGVAIDPVLQL
+530 GPGGVELDPFITRKLPAALQ
-543 TLPQGLRQKGALQKQ
+543 QGLQQKGALQKQ
-558 LRNLARLTYL
+558 LRNLARLKYL
-568 VQLEGPIYYDA
+568 VQLDGPIYYDA
-579 ELYDHMVQ
+579 TLYNQMVA

-594 VGDLIDMGA
+594 VGDLIDMA
-603 FKAITGLSR
+603 SLKEITGLSR

-627 LRREENDR
+627 VRREENER
-635 RVLRLPAAQLAGTQ
+635 RVLRLPQTQ
-649 FADNEAV
+649 DEMEPA

>member
-1 MSPYRAVIGLA
+1 MTPYRAVIGLA

-23 QALTGI
+23 KALTGI
-29 ITARAHEQAIGMTQD
+29 TTARAHEQAIGMTQD

-60 IDVPGHERYVRNM
+60 IDVPGHERYIRNM

-120 LVSQEEL
+120 LVSPDEL
-127 ALLEEALLER
+127 ALLEESLLER

-153 KRGDNIA
+153 KTGENMA
-160 VLHAAIVQQLAD
+160 TLHAAIVRQLAD
-172 VAGEQTARERQDPR
+172 LPASQAAREQGAPR
-186 RYREEAPPRL
+186 RSREEAPPRL
-196 YVDRVFTAS
+196 YVDRVFTAN

-218 RLRVGDKLRLYPA
+218 SLKVGDKLRLYPA
-231 GREVQIRSLQ
+231 DREVQVRSLQ
-241 AYHQQVDEIG
+241 AYHQSLDEIG

-274 ASPAGN
+274 TSTAGQCE
-280 FLAVT
+280 AAT

-290 LESASQEQHSQS
+290 LNAESLSAKA
-302 LRNAEVEVALGSWHG
+302 LRTQEVEVALGSWHG
-317 RARFVPIKEVPMKE
+317 RARFVPIKE
-331 APIQEMPIK
+331 
-340 ETRLARLI
+340 TRLARLI
-348 FASPVPC
+348 FASPIPC

-377 LWCGDIHPA
+377 VWCGDIHPA
-386 KRKVLHALL
+386 RRKALHALL
-395 CELPGDLAG
+395 GELPDPLEHY
-404 FNPATLRLGL
+404 NPATLQLGL
-414 DGYAL
+414 NGYAL
-419 ASHFTEPP
+419 ASRFDQRPEQVTPL
-427 PATVQ
+427 
-432 EGDWLLNSAWL
+432 GDWLLDNHWL
-443 MDTRTALLATLAQQP
+443 AQSRDQLLATLKSEP
-458 QSAAELAT
+458 LSAMELAT
-466 RLRIAL
+466 RFGIAL
-472 PVVQRLL
+472 PVTQALL
-479 QRLKEEQQIRLHHD
+479 QQLKGEQLVRLHHD
-493 KWQLGSGES
+493 KWQPGSGES
-502 EDELGEEALLVLKL
+502 EDDLGEEAQLVLKV

-530 GPGGVAIDPVLQL
+530 GPGGVELDPFITR
-543 TLPQGLRQKGALQKQ
+543 TLPAALQQGLQRNGLQKNCALQKQ
-558 LRNLARLTYL
+558 LRNLARLKYL
-568 VQLEGPIYYDA
+568 VQLDGPIYYDA
-579 ELYDHMVQ
+579 ALYNQMVA

-594 VGDLIDMGA
+594 VGDLIDMA
-603 FKAITGLSR
+603 SFKEITGLSR

-627 LRREENDR
+627 VRREENER
-635 RVLRLPAAQLAGTQ
+635 RVLRLPESQDALQQEPA
-649 FADNEAV
+649 

>member
-1 MSPYRAVIGLA
+1 MTPYRAVIGLA

-23 QALTGI
+23 KALTGI
-29 ITARAHEQAIGMTQD
+29 TTARAHEQAIGMTQD

-60 IDVPGHERYVRNM
+60 IDVPGHERYIRNM

-120 LVSQEEL
+120 LVSPDEL
-127 ALLEEALLER
+127 LLLEESLLER

-153 KRGDNIA
+153 KTGANMA
-160 VLHAAIVQQLAD
+160 ALHTAIVRQLAD
-172 VAGEQTARERQDPR
+172 LPASQAAREQS
-186 RYREEAPPRL
+186 APRL
-196 YVDRVFTAS
+196 YVDRVFTAN

-218 RLRVGDKLRLYPA
+218 RLKVGDKLRLYPA
-231 GREVQIRSLQ
+231 DREVQVRSLQ
-241 AYHQQVDEIG
+241 AYHQSVDEIG

-274 ASPAGN
+274 TSAAGQCE
-280 FLAVT
+280 AAT

-290 LESASQEQHSQS
+290 LNAESLSSKT
-302 LRNAEVEVALGSWHG
+302 LRTQEVEVALGSWHG
-317 RARFVPIKEVPMKE
+317 RARFVPIKD
-331 APIQEMPIK
+331 
-340 ETRLARLI
+340 TRLARLI
-348 FASPVPC
+348 FTSTIPC

-377 LWCGDIHPA
+377 VWCGDIHPA
-386 KRKVLHALL
+386 RRKALHALL
-395 CELPGDLAG
+395 GELPDDLERY
-404 FNPATLRLGL
+404 NPAALQLGL
-414 DGYAL
+414 NGYVL
-419 ASHFTEPP
+419 ASRFDQQPEQVTPL
-427 PATVQ
+427 
-432 EGDWLLNSAWL
+432 GDWLLDNHWQAQS
-443 MDTRTALLATLAQQP
+443 RGQLLATLASEP
-458 QSAAELAT
+458 LSAAELAT
-466 RLRIAL
+466 RFGIAL
-472 PVVQRLL
+472 PVTQALL
-479 QRLKEEQQIRLHHD
+479 QQLKSEQLIRLHHD
-493 KWQLGSGES
+493 KWQPGSGES
-502 EDELGEEALLVLKL
+502 EDDLGEEAQLVLKV

-530 GPGGVAIDPVLQL
+530 GPGGVELDPFITRKLPAALQ
-543 TLPQGLRQKGALQKQ
+543 QGLQQKGALQKQ
-558 LRNLARLTYL
+558 LRNLARLKYL
-568 VQLEGPIYYDA
+568 VQLDGPIYYDA
-579 ELYDHMVQ
+579 ELYNQMVA

-594 VGDLIDMGA
+594 VGDLIDMA
-603 FKAITGLSR
+603 SFKEITGLSR

-627 LRREENDR
+627 VRREENER
-635 RVLRLPAAQLAGTQ
+635 RVLRLPQTQ
-649 FADNEAV
+649 DEMKRA

>member
-1 MSPYRAVIGLA
+1 MTPYRAVIGLA

-23 QALTGI
+23 KTLTGI
-29 ITARAHEQAIGMTQD
+29 TTARAHEQAIGMTQD

-60 IDVPGHERYVRNM
+60 IDVPGHERYIRNM

-120 LVSQEEL
+120 LVSPDEL
-127 ALLEEALLER
+127 LLLEESLLER

-153 KRGDNIA
+153 KTGENMA
-160 VLHAAIVQQLAD
+160 ALHAAIVRQLGDMAEHH
-172 VAGEQTARERQDPR
+172 AAREQ
-186 RYREEAPPRL
+186 ATPRL
-196 YVDRVFTAS
+196 YVDRVFTAN

-218 RLRVGDKLRLYPA
+218 RLKVGDKLRLYPA
-231 GREVQIRSLQ
+231 DREVQVRSLQ
-241 AYHQQVDEIG
+241 AYHQSVDEIG

-274 ASPAGN
+274 TSAAGQCE
-280 FLAVT
+280 AAT

-290 LESASQEQHSQS
+290 LNEVGGSIREQ
-302 LRNAEVEVALGSWHG
+302 RNREVEIALGSWHG
-317 RARFVPIKEVPMKE
+317 RARFVPIKD
-331 APIQEMPIK
+331 
-340 ETRLARLI
+340 TRLARLI
-348 FASPVPC
+348 FASPIPC

-377 LWCGDIHPA
+377 VWCGDIHPA
-386 KRKVLHALL
+386 RRKALHTLL
-395 CELPGDLAG
+395 GELPEELEHY
-404 FNPATLRLGL
+404 NPATLQLGL
-414 DGYAL
+414 NGYVL
-419 ASHFTEPP
+419 ASRFDSRPEQVTPL
-427 PATVQ
+427 
-432 EGDWLLNSAWL
+432 GDWLLDTLWL
-443 MDTRTALLATLAQQP
+443 AQSRDQLLATLASEP
-458 QSAAELAT
+458 LSAAELTT
-466 RLRIAL
+466 RFGIAL
-472 PVVQRLL
+472 PVMQALL
-479 QRLKEEQQIRLHHD
+479 QQLKSEQLIRLHHD
-493 KWQLGSGES
+493 KWQPGSGES
-502 EDELGEEALLVLKL
+502 EDDLGEEAQLVLKV

-530 GPGGVAIDPVLQL
+530 GPGGVALDPFITRKLPAALQ
-543 TLPQGLRQKGALQKQ
+543 QGLQQKGALQKQ
-558 LRNLARLTYL
+558 LRNLARLKYL
-568 VQLEGPIYYDA
+568 VQLDGPIYYDA
-579 ELYDHMVQ
+579 TLYNQMVA

-594 VGDLIDMGA
+594 VGDLIDMA
-603 FKAITGLSR
+603 SFKEITGLSR

-627 LRREENDR
+627 VRREENER
-635 RVLRLPAAQLAGTQ
+635 RVLRLPQTQ
-649 FADNEAV
+649 DEMEPA

>member
-1 MSPYRAVIGLA
+1 MTPYRAVIGLA
-12 GHVDHGKTLLI
+12 GHVDHGKTQLI
-23 QALTGI
+23 KALTGI
-29 ITARAHEQAIGMTQD
+29 TTARAHEQAIGMTQD

-60 IDVPGHERYVRNM
+60 IDVPGHERYIRNM

-120 LVSQEEL
+120 LVSPDEL
-127 ALLEEALLER
+127 LLLEESLLER

-153 KRGDNIA
+153 KTGENMA
-160 VLHAAIVQQLAD
+160 ALHATIVRQLGDMAEHH
-172 VAGEQTARERQDPR
+172 APREQA
-186 RYREEAPPRL
+186 APRL
-196 YVDRVFTAS
+196 YVDRVFTAN

-218 RLRVGDKLRLYPA
+218 RLKVGDKLRLYPA

-241 AYHQQVDEIG
+241 AYHQSVDEIG

-274 ASPAGN
+274 TSTAGQCE
-280 FLAVT
+280 AAT

-290 LESASQEQHSQS
+290 LNEIGGSIREQ
-302 LRNAEVEVALGSWHG
+302 RNREVEVALGSWHG
-317 RARFVPIKEVPMKE
+317 RARFVPIKD
-331 APIQEMPIK
+331 
-340 ETRLARLI
+340 TRLARLI
-348 FASPVPC
+348 FTSPIPC

-377 LWCGDIHPA
+377 VWCGDIHPA
-386 KRKVLHALL
+386 RRKTLHALL
-395 CELPGDLAG
+395 GELPDELEHY
-404 FNPATLRLGL
+404 NPATLQLGL
-414 DGYAL
+414 NGYVL
-419 ASHFTEPP
+419 ASRFAQRPEQVTPLGE
-427 PATVQ
+427 
-432 EGDWLLNSAWL
+432 WLLDSCWL
-443 MDTRTALLATLAQQP
+443 AQSRDQLLATLASEP
-458 QSAAELAT
+458 LSAAELAT
-466 RLRIAL
+466 RFGIAL
-472 PVVQRLL
+472 PVTQALL
-479 QRLKEEQQIRLHHD
+479 QQLKSEQLVRLHHD
-493 KWQLGSGES
+493 KWQPGSGES
-502 EDELGEEALLVLKL
+502 EDDLGEEAQLVLKV

-530 GPGGVAIDPVLQL
+530 GPGGVALDPFITQKLPAALQ
-543 TLPQGLRQKGALQKQ
+543 QGLQQKGALQKQ
-558 LRNLARLTYL
+558 LRNLARLKYL
-568 VQLEGPIYYDA
+568 VQLDGPIYYDA
-579 ELYDHMVQ
+579 ELYNQMVA

-594 VGDLIDMGA
+594 VGDLIDMA
-603 FKAITGLSR
+603 SLKEITGLSR

-627 LRREENDR
+627 VRREENER
-635 RVLRLPAAQLAGTQ
+635 RVLRLPATQ
-649 FADNEAV
+649 DEMEPA